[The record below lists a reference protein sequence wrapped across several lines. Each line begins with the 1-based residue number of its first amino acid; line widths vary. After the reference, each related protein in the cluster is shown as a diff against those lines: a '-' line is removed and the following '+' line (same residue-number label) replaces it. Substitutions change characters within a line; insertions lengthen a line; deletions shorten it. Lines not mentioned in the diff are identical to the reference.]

1 MGVTSR
7 FPAPLARLIERL
19 PQWPH
24 GIPAALALNL
34 ARYLR
39 LLPEDLS
46 ALEGRTFVIHVRDVG
61 ARFRF
66 RYEGGRFRPLFGP
79 GEPDLMFSADTA
91 EYLKLLRREEDPDT
105 LFFNRRLDIE
115 GDTEL
120 GLIVKNMLDSL
131 EPLSWTAIDRAL
143 RERIRPSPPPSA

>member
-1 MGVTSR
+1 MVATPG
-7 FPAPLARLIERL
+7 FPVRLARLIERL

-34 ARYLR
+34 ARSIR

-46 ALEGRTFVIHVRDVG
+46 ALEGRTFVIHVRDIG
-61 ARFRF
+61 AHFRF
-66 RYEGGRFRPLFGP
+66 RYEGGRFRPAFGS
-79 GEPDLMFSADTA
+79 GEADLTFSADAA

-131 EPLSWTAIDRAL
+131 EPLSWSAINRAV
-143 RERIRPSPPPSA
+143 RERIRPSVQQLP